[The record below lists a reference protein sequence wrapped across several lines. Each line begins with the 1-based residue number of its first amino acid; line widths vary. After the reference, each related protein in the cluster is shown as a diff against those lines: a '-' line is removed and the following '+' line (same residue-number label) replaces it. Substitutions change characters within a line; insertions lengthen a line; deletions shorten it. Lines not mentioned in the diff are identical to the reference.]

1 MNSQSN
7 ILLRKLMQ
15 ASASKE
21 KSEPEYEEE
30 EVLVGTST
38 VLDNSSEEDTTV
50 LSSLQ
55 KGQEQLKKVENVI
68 TNVSHKMKSILEKYL
83 EI

>member
-1 MNSQSN
+1 
-7 ILLRKLMQ
+7 
-15 ASASKE
+15 
-21 KSEPEYEEE
+21 
-30 EVLVGTST
+30 

>member
-1 MNSQSN
+1 MNSPSN

>member
-1 MNSQSN
+1 
-7 ILLRKLMQ
+7 MQ

>member
-21 KSEPEYEEE
+21 KSEPEYEDE

-50 LSSLQ
+50 LSNLQ

-68 TNVSHKMKSILEKYL
+68 TNVSHKMKSIF
-83 EI
+83 